1 MTCAVWS
8 KTCSTLVWL
17 RASPKS
23 HCLRN
28 RNIFSHLLKT
38 FLPRSE
44 GQLTQFYQNARAKPS
59 PKRRMP
65 NKNNFK
71 LNWAKGCGSF
81 GDRRPDEARAISTK
95 TMGFPHVPAAGQD
108 SPSQGGEAQAQA
120 SGSSCGEGQSKGQ
133 WQSQGQGQQEKWGG
147 VRSQYLKQEI
157 KPLFSVPTVW
167 NFINTQTVANHEHAS
182 VLKCCFDRPLRG

>member
-71 LNWAKGCGSF
+71 LNWTKGCGSF

-95 TMGFPHVPAAGQD
+95 TMGFPHVPRCRSGQSFPRRW
-108 SPSQGGEAQAQA
+108 SPSL
-120 SGSSCGEGQSKGQ
+120 SVGQL
-133 WQSQGQGQQEKWGG
+133 
-147 VRSQYLKQEI
+147 VRQRPKQRPVAKPRRPTREMRRSEI
-157 KPLFSVPTVW
+157 AAFKTG
-167 NFINTQTVANHEHAS
+167 N
-182 VLKCCFDRPLRG
+182 